1 MSFAVFAVD
10 EDSLTIHRETGAYEA
25 LKKERIGIEDFGA
38 ILFHNRN
45 VNNANDNGFTEKLAA
60 RARDITTKR
69 FGLVKG
75 LYIPLYLSSSC
86 HNVCTYCG
94 FSLRNKVERKTLNEG
109 EIKKELH
116 EIYEKGFRNI
126 LLVSGE
132 LDKFKNINYLAH
144 AVAAAKDA
152 GFHSIAVEIGALDES
167 SARAVAEA
175 GANSFVLYQETY
187 HPETYRKVH
196 IKGMK
201 SDYAFRLAGVERAI
215 DSGFKQVTIGFLAGL
230 HDPLYESLALYQH
243 LHYLKKKFWWV
254 EFSVSFPR
262 LSGAMG
268 VNGGFRKVDDKTY
281 ARMLMA
287 FRIAFPEVAINL
299 STRETPAFRDGMAN
313 ICVTHL
319 SVESK
324 TTPGG
329 YASKKSD
336 LGESDLLEQFKVH
349 DSRSLEEMTESLNKL
364 GYDVHFKDWEME
376 LNTL

>member
-1 MSFAVFAVD
+1 MSFAVN
-10 EDSLTIHRETGAYEA
+10 EDSLTFYNETGARDTGAYEA
-25 LKKERIGIEDFGA
+25 LTKERIGIEDFAA
-38 ILFHNRN
+38 ILFHNK
-45 VNNANDNGFTEKLAA
+45 NDDAFAEKLAA
-60 RARDITTKR
+60 RAREITTTR

-94 FSLRNKVERKTLNEG
+94 FSVANKVKRKTLNGE

-116 EIYEKGFRNI
+116 EVYEKKFRNV

-132 LDKFKNINYLAH
+132 LNEFKNINYLAG

-152 GFHSIAVEIGALDES
+152 GFHSIAVEIGALNEN

-215 DSGFKQVTIGFLAGL
+215 GSGFKQVTVGFLVGL
-230 HDPLYESLALYQH
+230 HDPLYESLALHQH
-243 LHYLKKKFWWV
+243 LHYLKKKFWHV

-268 VNGGFRKVDDKTY
+268 VNGGFRQVDDKTY

-336 LGESDLLEQFKVH
+336 LLEQFTVH
-349 DSRSLEEMTESLNKL
+349 DSRSIEEMTKSLNRI